1 MLEELILRMPRFIL
15 KQKKKFKK
23 TDNRSS
29 SDERTESKVGNALG
43 TPQLLL
49 IERGQ
54 KKAFMQDSRDQVIDY
69 SSSLNREKRT
79 KFPKC
84 EKKIKKLQDDS
95 DPAQQSRDDHEE
107 PIHLADLQGP
117 GTWGHAGLGIG
128 RCRRRRR
135 RRGGRDGRAL
145 SEARADHVVAAGV
158 GGGAATAHGGRGGPD
173 TGGGRV
179 ALEGVLGAARVLLH
193 AGGLA
198 G

>member
-1 MLEELILRMPRFIL
+1 
-15 KQKKKFKK
+15 
-23 TDNRSS
+23 
-29 SDERTESKVGNALG
+29 
-43 TPQLLL
+43 
-49 IERGQ
+49 
-54 KKAFMQDSRDQVIDY
+54 MQDSRDQAIDH

-79 KFPKC
+79 KFPK
-84 EKKIKKLQDDS
+84 KKKQLQDDS

-117 GTWGHAGLGIG
+117 GTRGHAGLGIG
-128 RCRRRRR
+128 RRRRRR
-135 RRGGRDGRAL
+135 RGRDGRAL
-145 SEARADHVVAAGV
+145 SEARADHVVAAGG

-173 TGGGRV
+173 SAGGGRV